1 MNPELP
7 GSYVNLLVDVVGK
20 WNVSPQQ
27 MLAGTG
33 IKVQKLDA
41 PFWYV
46 DLNIFN
52 YLLEKA
58 AALTREPAISL
69 YLARDMR
76 VSCYGNVGI
85 AATTAPTLGDAIEI
99 LEQFIG
105 LHCAVFKPR
114 LRIDGEKVH
123 LYFAQPLSQERL
135 NQHATCF
142 LIFGFG
148 QILQNLAQ
156 VNLEIDYKFQQD
168 QPDFYKRIH
177 PDKNLNVVFSAEADY
192 LTFKQAYLYLPLKT
206 ADAMLARLSRQQCL
220 QDAQKL
226 AQKRR
231 DKDRLDAVIKAM
243 IYDEHEGFLSI
254 KQVAG
259 KLHISERSLQR
270 QLGQQQT
277 TFQTL
282 LAEVRRQQAEY
293 LLKQPKITIQEV
305 ADRLGYADISH
316 FSRAFKRWTNVTPK
330 FYREVSIGH
339 SSY

>member
-33 IKVQKLDA
+33 IQVQKLDA

-58 AALTREPAISL
+58 ATLTREPAISL

-85 AATTAPTLGDAIEI
+85 AAATAPTLGDAIEI

-114 LRIDGEKVH
+114 LRIDGERVH

-177 PDKNLNVVFSAEADY
+177 PDKNLNVVFSAEADC
-192 LTFKQAYLYLPLKT
+192 LTFKQEYLYLPLKT

-226 AQKRR
+226 AQKRM

-282 LAEVRRQQAEY
+282 LAEVRRQHAEY
-293 LLKQPKITIQEV
+293 LLKQSKLSIQEV

-330 FYREVSIGH
+330 FYREVNTAF
-339 SSY
+339 